1 MFSRRNSVSFLSI
14 AAAALLAGCASKAP
28 PPAAPAKPVSVVCKA
43 VPANNPLVGVWLSV
57 RKEKGVVGEMRTLF
71 TFKSDGTMDYAEQL
85 KRGRQPPQGLSE
97 SGCWNRASQTLLVR
111 TTQSNGVP
119 VDLNDPIYVNRYAIV
134 SQMGKTL
141 VLKGTDGTLTARRMP
156 DGYRLPF

>member
-1 MFSRRNSVSFLSI
+1 MFGRRNSISLAGM

-28 PPAAPAKPVSVVCKA
+28 PPAPAKAVSVVCKA
-43 VPANNPLVGVWLSV
+43 VPADNPLVGVWLSV
-57 RKEKGVVGEMRTLF
+57 RKEKGIVGEVRTLF
-71 TFKSDGTMDYAEQL
+71 TFKPDGTMEYVEQL

-97 SGCWNRASQTLLVR
+97 SGCWSRASQTLLVR

-119 VDLNDPIYVNRYAIV
+119 VDLNDPIYVNRYTIV
-134 SQMGKTL
+134 SQMGKVL